1 MQNALFCNVN
11 AGTEAAVQTKLTCKP
26 FGIFPVRQ
34 SGPGLSATNE
44 SGEKL
49 TISQPGGASNFRT
62 LVIAGLGAIGSSLI
76 KLSGAELRAFE
87 QTIAVDRFAEPPPYV
102 KEAGI
107 SYYSGDVHD
116 RAFLA
121 SLLGDIPLPAL
132 FVNLCANVDNV
143 LIRKTVSRFDAAYI
157 DSCACIKKGVS
168 EHRFSRMMPYTLTPF
183 ESRYPHWLCWG
194 INPGIVE
201 IITRKLIEN
210 FPDPGGFYDVSIYE
224 YDQLHDTGDNQ
235 TVPVGWCPDALIEEV
250 MLSPTL
256 VIHDGEPVEGRRPG
270 ADSITALWKGKEI
283 ASRVVAHEDIW
294 NIGTINGV
302 RNARFIYALHPRV
315 MRILA
320 GDPDDAAALLQVP
333 PTDIPVFGSEQ
344 VAVAVKGRSSRHKR
358 SLVWRVDHHAIWQR
372 FGVNGVQ
379 YQTAKS
385 ILLAILLLQHTRYG
399 TLAGT
404 YCAADLPITGEDW
417 PRIDSMMETL
427 GILWEDAAHLDLQTE
442 QCA

>member
-1 MQNALFCNVN
+1 MLARSPAAQ
-11 AGTEAAVQTKLTCKP
+11 TELTSKP
-26 FGIFPVRQ
+26 SAFTGP
-34 SGPGLSATNE
+34 PGLASGLAATDE

-49 TISQPGGASNFRT
+49 TISQPGGATNFRT
-62 LVIAGLGAIGSSLI
+62 LIIAGLGAIGSSLI

-87 QTIAVDRFAEPPPYV
+87 RTIAVDRFSEPPSYV
-102 KEAGI
+102 KEAGL
-107 SYYSGDVHD
+107 SYYCGDVHD
-116 RAFLA
+116 RDFLA
-121 SLLGDIPLPAL
+121 SLLNDVPLPAL

-143 LIRKTVSRFDAAYI
+143 LIRKTVSRFDVAYI
-157 DSCACIKKGVS
+157 DSCACTRKGVN
-168 EHRFSRMMPYTLTPF
+168 EHRFSRMMPYTLTPLKG
-183 ESRYPHWLCWG
+183 RYPHWLCWG

-201 IITRKLIEN
+201 IIARRLIEN
-210 FPDPGGFYDVSIYE
+210 FPGPDGAYDVSIYE
-224 YDQLHDTGDNQ
+224 YDQLHDNGDNQ

-294 NIGTINGV
+294 NIGTISGV
-302 RNARFIYALHPRV
+302 RNARFVYALHPRV

-333 PTDIPVFGSEQ
+333 PADTPVFGNEQ
-344 VAVAVKGRSSRHKR
+344 VAVAVKCRSSRHKR

-404 YCAADLPITGEDW
+404 YCAADLPIGGEDW
-417 PRIDSMMETL
+417 QRIDSMMETL

-442 QCA
+442 PCA